1 MIENYLLRGK
11 QNARTRR
18 DLCILT
24 GMSDRDVRQKIEEL
38 RASGVF
44 VCTDEDGNGYYI
56 SEDTQDL
63 LRQYKKNMARIR
75 AISKRTKPI
84 RDYLKS
90 KGVTV

>member
-11 QNARTRR
+11 QNARTRQE
-18 DLCILT
+18 LCILT
-24 GMSDRDVRQKIEEL
+24 GMGDRDVRQKIEEL
-38 RASGVF
+38 RESGVF

-56 SEDTQDL
+56 SEDTRDL

-90 KGVTV
+90 KGVPV

>member
-24 GMSDRDVRQKIEEL
+24 GLCDRDVRQEIEDL
-38 RASGVF
+38 RAGGTF
-44 VCTDEDGNGYYI
+44 VCTDEDGKGYYI
-56 SEDTQDL
+56 SDDTQDL

-90 KGVTV
+90 KGVKV